1 MQLTTKFLN
10 REFTSPLMNAA
21 GVFCETSDQMNL
33 IKNSS
38 AGAVISKTATMEARE
53 GNPTPR
59 MAKIPLGSIN
69 SMGLPNLGIDYYLDY
84 MDQQPD
90 KGEKMFL
97 STTGIEPDDFG
108 KLLHK
113 IQNASFAGITELN
126 LSCPNVPGHPQVAY
140 DFKRTDEILADT
152 FKTFTKPLGVK
163 LPPYFD
169 LAHFDEM
176 AAILNKYPIKYV
188 NCINSVGNG
197 LFINPDTDTVLIKP
211 KTGFGGI
218 GGRYIKPVALANV
231 WAFHQRLRDD
241 IAIIGTGGVENGQD
255 VYELILAG
263 ATMVQVGTQLG
274 LEGPEAFD
282 RLNEELAEAIER
294 KGFSSVNEVSGKLK
308 IIE

>member
-1 MQLTTKFLN
+1 M
-10 REFTSPLMNAA
+10 
-21 GVFCETSDQMNL
+21 
-33 IKNSS
+33 
-38 AGAVISKTATMEARE
+38 
-53 GNPTPR
+53 
-59 MAKIPLGSIN
+59 
-69 SMGLPNLGIDYYLDY
+69 
-84 MDQQPD
+84 
-90 KGEKMFL
+90 
-97 STTGIEPDDFG
+97 
-108 KLLHK
+108 
-113 IQNASFAGITELN
+113 
-126 LSCPNVPGHPQVAY
+126 
-140 DFKRTDEILADT
+140 
-152 FKTFTKPLGVK
+152 KPLGVK

-274 LEGPEAFD
+274 LEGPEVFD